1 MIGIN
6 DILTLTTALLIAWS
20 CSLLGCFLVL
30 RKVVMVGDAI
40 SHSVLPGIVIAYLVS
55 TQFNSVFILV
65 GAAVFG
71 VFTTFIIDFF
81 HKKLKLQED
90 ASIGVTFTWLFA
102 LGVILIALFTDGNTD
117 LDQDCV
123 LFGELGTSF
132 LDKIIYNGR
141 LYGTRSIFM
150 IFPVF
155 ILIVLFVVKGFK
167 GLQIMS
173 FHQEYAQS
181 KGIHVNFWHYSFMA
195 LVSITTVMSFES
207 VGAILVVGLLVIP
220 PATAYLLVNR
230 LIPMLWLSCF
240 IASLSCFGGYYLSIF
255 FDVSLSSM
263 IVVFAGTLFISILLY
278 QKIKNISKKNISKPL
293 AIVEELELK

>member
-6 DILTLTTALLIAWS
+6 DFLTLITALLIAWS

-55 TQFNSVFILV
+55 SNFNSGFILI

-71 VFTTFIIDFF
+71 VFTTFIIDFL

-90 ASIGVTFTWLFA
+90 ASIGITFTWLFA
-102 LGVILIALFTDGNTD
+102 LGVILIALFTDGNAD

-123 LFGELGTSF
+123 LFGELGITF
-132 LDKIIYNGR
+132 LDKIIIDGR
-141 LYGTRSIFM
+141 LYGTRSMWM
-150 IFPVF
+150 ILPVF
-155 ILIVLFVVKGFK
+155 ILVLLFVVFGFK
-167 GLQIMS
+167 GLQIIS
-173 FHQEYAQS
+173 FHEEFAQS
-181 KGIHVNFWHYSFMA
+181 KGINVSFWHYVFMA

-220 PATAYLLVNR
+220 PATAYLLNDK
-230 LIPMLWLSCF
+230 LIPMLWISCLF
-240 IASLSCFGGYYLSIF
+240 SSIACVTGYYASIY
-255 FDVSLSSM
+255 FDVSVSSM
-263 IVVFAGTLFISILLY
+263 IIVVAGCFFL
-278 QKIKNISKKNISKPL
+278 L
-293 AIVEELELK
+293 AILYSKLSRKKMEIIDEKAF

>member
-1 MIGIN
+1 MGIN
-6 DILTLTTALLIAWS
+6 DILTLITALLIAWS

-40 SHSVLPGIVIAYLVS
+40 SHSVLPGIVIAYLIS
-55 TQFNSVFILV
+55 TKFDSVFILI
-65 GAAVFG
+65 GAAIFG

-90 ASIGVTFTWLFA
+90 ASIGITFTWLFA
-102 LGVILIALFTDGNTD
+102 LGVILIALFTDGNAD

-132 LDKIIYNGR
+132 LDKIIVNGR
-141 LYGTRSIFM
+141 LYGTRSMLM
-150 IFPVF
+150 ILPVF
-155 ILIVLFVVKGFK
+155 VVVVLFVVFGFK

-173 FHQEYAQS
+173 FHQEYAKS
-181 KGIHVNFWHYSFMA
+181 KGINISFWHYSFMS

-220 PATAYLLVNR
+220 PATAYLLVNKLPSML
-230 LIPMLWLSCF
+230 LISCVSSS
-240 IASLSCFGGYYLSIF
+240 IACFLGYFLSIEL
-255 FDVSLSSM
+255 DVSLSSM
-263 IVVFAGTLFISILLY
+263 IIVTAGCLFILVLIFK
-278 QKIKNISKKNISKPL
+278 KIKDVFGFKTT
-293 AIVEELELK
+293 VD

>member
-1 MIGIN
+1 MGIN
-6 DILTLTTALLIAWS
+6 DFLTLSTALLIAWS

-30 RKVVMVGDAI
+30 RKIVMVGDAI

-102 LGVILIALFTDGNTD
+102 LGVILIAFFTDGNTD

-123 LFGELGTSF
+123 LFGELGTTF
-132 LDKIIYNGR
+132 LDKIIYGGR
-141 LYGTRSIFM
+141 LYGTRSMWM
-150 IFPVF
+150 ILPVF
-155 ILIVLFVVKGFK
+155 IIVVLFVTLGFK

-173 FHQEYAQS
+173 FHQEYATS
-181 KGIHVNFWHYSFMA
+181 KGINMNFWHYTFMS

-220 PATAYLLVNR
+220 PATAYLLSNK
-230 LIPMLWLSCF
+230 LIPMLWLSCL
-240 IASLSCFGGYYLSIF
+240 ISTISCIGGYFFSIKL
-255 FDVSLSSM
+255 DVSVSSM
-263 IVVFAGTLFISILLY
+263 IIVFAGFIFVIILILN
-278 QKIKNISKKNISKPL
+278 KLISVKSKNIYQETHQN
-293 AIVEELELK
+293 

>member
-1 MIGIN
+1 MGMN
-6 DILTLTTALLIAWS
+6 DILTLITALLIAWS

-40 SHSVLPGIVIAYLVS
+40 SHSVLPGIVIAYLIS
-55 TQFNSVFILV
+55 TKFDSIFILI

-90 ASIGVTFTWLFA
+90 ASIGITFTWLFA
-102 LGVILIALFTDGNTD
+102 LGVILIALFTDGNAD

-132 LDKIIYNGR
+132 LDKIIYEGR
-141 LYGTRSIFM
+141 VYGTRSMLM
-150 IFPVF
+150 ILPVF
-155 ILIVLFVVKGFK
+155 IIVILFVIFGFK

-173 FHQEYAQS
+173 FHEEYAKS
-181 KGIHVNFWHYSFMA
+181 KGINISFWHYTFMS

-220 PATAYLLVNR
+220 PATAYLLVTK
-230 LIPMLWLSCF
+230 LPSMLFVSCIVSS
-240 IASLSCFGGYYLSIF
+240 IACFLGYYLSF
-255 FDVSLSSM
+255 KLDVSLSSM
-263 IVVFAGTLFISILLY
+263 IIVTAGIMFVIALIIKKISSNL
-278 QKIKNISKKNISKPL
+278 QVKSNIK
-293 AIVEELELK
+293 